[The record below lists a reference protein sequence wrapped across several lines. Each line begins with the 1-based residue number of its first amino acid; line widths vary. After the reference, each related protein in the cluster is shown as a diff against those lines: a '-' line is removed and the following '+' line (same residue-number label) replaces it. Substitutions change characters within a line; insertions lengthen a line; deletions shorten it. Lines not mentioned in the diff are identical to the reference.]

1 MFIKTALSLYGVT
14 NMYNRKSV
22 WLYMDGRKI
31 CDVLKAALDANVM
44 LADMKKMLADEYKG
58 HIVEFRVEVM

>member
-1 MFIKTALSLYGVT
+1 
-14 NMYNRKSV
+14 MYARKSV
-22 WLYMDGRKI
+22 WLYVDGRKM

-58 HIVEFRVEVM
+58 HIVEFRVEEM